1 MAIVQTLSKSSF
13 IDAFT
18 HSSRKDQF
26 SYEALGAIFDYL
38 EEYSDSTGEP
48 VEFDIVGICCDWA
61 ESHWS
66 DIARDYSIDLNDFAN
81 DEEDDNRIK
90 AVDEYLWD
98 NTTAYELSEGSF
110 VYQQF

>member
-26 SYEALGAIFDYL
+26 SYEALEAIFDYL
-38 EEYSDSTGEP
+38 EEYSDSTGAP

-61 ESHWS
+61 EEGWEGIAKYYVVDLS
-66 DIARDYSIDLNDFAN
+66 DCESEQDKIESVRDFLY
-81 DEEDDNRIK
+81 
-90 AVDEYLWD
+90 D
-98 NTTAYELSEGSF
+98 NTQCVMLSDGESF
-110 VYQQF
+110 LYITF

>member
-26 SYEALGAIFDYL
+26 SYEALEAIFDYL

-48 VEFDIVGICCDWA
+48 VELDIVGICC
-61 ESHWS
+61 EWS
-66 DIARDYSIDLNDFAN
+66 EEGWEGIAKDYVVDLSDCETEQDKIEAVRDFLY
-81 DEEDDNRIK
+81 
-90 AVDEYLWD
+90 D
-98 NTTAYELSEGSF
+98 NTPCVMLPDGESF
-110 VYQQF
+110 VYAQF

>member
-26 SYEALGAIFDYL
+26 SYEALEAIFEYL
-38 EEYSDSTGEP
+38 EEYSDSTSEP
-48 VEFDIVGICCDWA
+48 VEFDIVGVCCDWS
-61 ESHWS
+61 EEGWEG
-66 DIARDYSIDLNDFAN
+66 IAKDYIIDLSDCESEQ
-81 DEEDDNRIK
+81 DKIE
-90 AVDEYLWD
+90 AVMQYLWE
-98 NTTAYELSEGSF
+98 NSQAYQLSDGNI